1 MKQRM
6 SRNLLTLVMS
16 TLLVTCS
23 LAGAQ
28 GTSIDFWYAI
38 SGKAG
43 ETLQSMIQ
51 EFNATNDYGIT
62 VNGTFSGSYGDTAQ
76 KVLAA
81 LAANSLPAG
90 GLVPAGPLWTC
101 REGNYLLEEFM
112 GGPEGLSEEY
122 FFPVLLDYN
131 RYGGHLC
138 SLPFNNSTMVMF
150 YNKDLMAQAGLDPA
164 APPQTWDELL
174 DQARAVVKAVP
185 GSIGVEVRDEAWWLK
200 ALILQNAGSIVT
212 ADASAPAFQE
222 EAGVQAMEY
231 WKTLI
236 DEGLMPP
243 AQHDVSRDLFI
254 AGRTAFLMAST
265 ATLGTVA
272 GGAAFDYGT
281 DLLPGKVERGSTVG
295 GAALVIFPS
304 TEAKQLATWR
314 FLKWLTSAENS
325 ARFTVETGY
334 VPIGPDA
341 AASETVQSLIREQP
355 AYAAGFDQL
364 AVSSQYPHFFEM
376 GTMDNL
382 LADAIE
388 FVELGIKSPA
398 QALGDAADEL
408 IKEIASNQ

>member
-1 MKQRM
+1 MKRQV
-6 SRNLLTLVMS
+6 SRNLVRLVVS
-16 TLLVTCS
+16 GVLFAAS
-23 LAGAQ
+23 LASAQ

-43 ETLQSMIQ
+43 ETLQSMIG
-51 EFNATNDYGIT
+51 EFNASNEFGIT

-101 REGNYLLEEFM
+101 REGNYLLEQYM
-112 GGPEGLSEEY
+112 AGPEGLSEDH

-131 RYGGHLC
+131 RYEGHLC

-174 DQARAVVKAVP
+174 DQAKAIAKAVP

-200 ALILQNAGSIVT
+200 GLILQNGGAIVT
-212 ADASAPAFQE
+212 EDPTGPAFQE
-222 EAGVQAMEY
+222 PAGVAALEY
-231 WKTLI
+231 WKTLV
-236 DEGLMPP
+236 DQGLMPP
-243 AQHDVSRDLFI
+243 AQHDVSRDLFVG
-254 AGRTAFLMAST
+254 GRVAFLMAST

-272 GGAAFDYGT
+272 DGAAFAYGT

-295 GAALVIFPS
+295 GAALVMFPS
-304 TEAKQLATWR
+304 TPEKELATWR
-314 FLKWLTSAENS
+314 LLKWLTSAENS
-325 ARFTVETGY
+325 ARFTEATGY
-334 VPIGPDA
+334 VPTGPEA

-376 GTMDNL
+376 GTMDSL

-388 FVELGIKSPA
+388 FVELGIKTPP
-398 QALGDAADEL
+398 QALDDAANEL
-408 IKEIASNQ
+408 NKEIAANQ